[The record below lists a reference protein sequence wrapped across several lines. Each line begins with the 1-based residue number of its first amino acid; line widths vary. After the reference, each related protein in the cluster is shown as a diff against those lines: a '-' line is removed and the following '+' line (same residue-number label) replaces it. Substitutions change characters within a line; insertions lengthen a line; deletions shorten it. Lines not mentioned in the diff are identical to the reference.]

1 MRRFWRCS
9 GRWKI
14 SPRYSSYGTLRLNL
28 RSKIFLR
35 RFQFYYTNRHY
46 GEYFAR
52 FYAMILCSFGILI
65 VGAGPYASGSL
76 QAERQWGIDVHIGG

>member
-1 MRRFWRCS
+1 MFRTMEDLAS
-9 GRWKI
+9 LLQ
-14 SPRYSSYGTLRLNL
+14 LRHPTSELAVEDL
-28 RSKIFLR
+28 PTSLPILL
-35 RFQFYYTNRHY
+35 YNRHY